1 MWEWYTRS
9 PWLKAARPP
18 PQEGGVIVLKSKYYL
33 PPAGEVAQLCERVGA
48 SNRHECFFV
57 NIKVTTLPP
66 LLKKGYMRS
75 FNFFKNIFLSTVS
88 IAVLFLID
96 SRAQSDSCSAVI
108 TPAPLPVN
116 PDTAVSIR
124 ILCTGDIMTHMPVIN
139 ASRVKTSKKYD
150 FLPSFE
156 IVAPYLQCGDLTIG
170 NLETV
175 LAGDK
180 YGINGYPN
188 FNAPQILANDLK
200 ESGFDL
206 LTTCN
211 NHSFDKGLKGLKN
224 TLYHIDSLGFLY
236 TGTFADSVPDK
247 RHLMTEIKGCKIGVL
262 AYAYGINGTL
272 SSRLSRYI
280 NTIDTVKMLQEIDT
294 LKAYNADIII
304 AVMHFGNEY
313 QMNPSAEQKSLV
325 QFLWRNGVQI
335 VIGHH
340 PHVLQPAVF
349 DTVNNRFVVF
359 SLGNFYSAQK
369 GKNKDFGGIA
379 DITIQKM
386 PGDSLFKITD
396 ARIVISGVVTWT
408 DSSTLRYT
416 ILPLD
421 SATIQSLPSHYPD
434 NWLSKTDTLPFFTKH
449 MNSMNGTFFYD
460 TTEAVNPPDSS
471 R

>member
-1 MWEWYTRS
+1 M
-9 PWLKAARPP
+9 LLF
-18 PQEGGVIVLKSKYYL
+18 INSK
-33 PPAGEVAQLCERVGA
+33 
-48 SNRHECFFV
+48 
-57 NIKVTTLPP
+57 
-66 LLKKGYMRS
+66 
-75 FNFFKNIFLSTVS
+75 
-88 IAVLFLID
+88 
-96 SRAQSDSCSAVI
+96 AQSDSATSLIV
-108 TPAPLPVN
+108 PAQPLTV

-139 ASRVKTSKKYD
+139 ASRVKTEKKYD

-156 IVAPYLQCGDLTIG
+156 LVASYLQSGDLAIG

-175 LAGDK
+175 LAGDR
-180 YGINGYPN
+180 YGISGYPN
-188 FNAPQILANDLK
+188 FNAPQVLANDLK

-236 TGTFADSVPDK
+236 TGTFADSVPFK
-247 RHLMTEIKGCKIGVL
+247 RHVLTEIKECKIGVL
-262 AYAYGINGTL
+262 AFAYGINGTL

-280 NTIDTVKMLQEIDT
+280 NIIDSVKILNEIDS
-294 LKAYNADIII
+294 LKADSADIII

-313 QMNPSAEQKSLV
+313 HMNPSSEQKSLV

-335 VIGHH
+335 VLGHH

-349 DTVNNRFVVF
+349 DTVNNRFAVF

-369 GKNKDFGGIA
+369 GNYKDFGGIA
-379 DITIQKM
+379 DITIKKM

-396 ARIVISGVVTWT
+396 ARVVITTVVTWT
-408 DSSTLRYT
+408 DSSRVRYS

-421 SATIQSLPSHYPD
+421 STVIQSLPSQYPHD
-434 NWLSKTDTLPFFTKH
+434 WLSKLDTLPFFTKH
-449 MNSMNGTFFYD
+449 MNSMNGIFFYD
-460 TTEAVNPPDSS
+460 TTKTVNPPDSS

>member
-1 MWEWYTRS
+1 MS
-9 PWLKAARPP
+9 
-18 PQEGGVIVLKSKYYL
+18 
-33 PPAGEVAQLCERVGA
+33 
-48 SNRHECFFV
+48 
-57 NIKVTTLPP
+57 
-66 LLKKGYMRS
+66 S
-75 FNFFKNIFLSTVS
+75 FLFFKNIVLCTLS
-88 IAVLFLID
+88 IAMLFFID
-96 SRAQSDSCSAVI
+96 SRAQSDTGVSLI
-108 TPAPLPVN
+108 APVQPFIA
-116 PDTAVSIR
+116 PDTAVTIR
-124 ILCTGDIMTHMPVIN
+124 ILCTGDIMTHMPVVN
-139 ASRVKTSKKYD
+139 ASRVSTAKKYD

-156 IVAPYLQCGDLTIG
+156 LIAPYLQSSDLTIG

-180 YGINGYPN
+180 HGISGYPN
-188 FNAPQILANDLK
+188 FNAPQVLANDLK

-224 TLYHIDSLGFLY
+224 TLSHIDSLGFLY
-236 TGTFADSVPDK
+236 TGTFADSAPVK
-247 RHLMTEIKGCKIGVL
+247 RHIMTEIKGCKIGIL

-280 NTIDTVKMLQEIDT
+280 NIIDTANILQEIDT
-294 LKAYNADIII
+294 LKANNADIII
-304 AVMHFGNEY
+304 AVMHFGIEY

-340 PHVLQPAVF
+340 PHVLQPALF
-349 DTVNNRFVVF
+349 DTVNNRFAVF

-379 DITIQKM
+379 DITLKKM
-386 PGDSLFKITD
+386 PGDSLFKIAD
-396 ARIVISGVVTWT
+396 AHVVISGVVAWT
-408 DSSTLRYT
+408 DSSKLRYT

-421 SATIQSLPSHYPD
+421 SAVIQSLPSHYPS
-434 NWLSKTDTLPFFTKH
+434 NWISKLDTLPFFTKH
-449 MNSMNGTFFYD
+449 MNSMNGAFCYD
-460 TTEAVNPPDSS
+460 TSEEQNPPDSS